1 MGELQT
7 ANIVPGGKRGVDW
20 QKSTS
25 PRGFILAEV
34 ISAVYKEM
42 RRSKEEEA
50 VAWALEM
57 VSSGEEAVGFFW
69 ETMGVFALEDI
80 GLADPQALEAAQ
92 AAEQLY
98 YRLPRGD
105 SRRLLPVVHIVCHFT
120 RLKKTRYCNELLA
133 DVQHRLVSGE
143 MKLEM
148 PDYAVDK
155 HTARGRAEGR
165 GLPHYLL
172 VAARLENEDPR
183 FSRIYRERGITRAR
197 EGQTSN

>member
-1 MGELQT
+1 MGELPT

-25 PRGFILAEV
+25 PRGFVLAEV

-42 RRSKEEEA
+42 RRGKEEEA

-57 VSSGEEAVGFFW
+57 CLSGEEATDFFW

-80 GLADPQALEAAQ
+80 GLAHPDALEAAQ

-105 SRRLLPVVHIVCHFT
+105 SRRLLAITHIVCHFT

-133 DVQHRLVSGE
+133 DVQHRLASGE
-143 MKLEM
+143 MTLVM

-155 HTARGRAEGR
+155 HTARGRAMGR
-165 GLPHYLL
+165 RLLHYHLE
-172 VAARLENEDPR
+172 AAHLENEDPR
-183 FSRIYRERGITRAR
+183 FPRIYRERSIVRAR
-197 EGQTSN
+197 EVETPK